1 MCLTSYPVFDA
12 SIADKSVKWAT
23 GLMSIQFPSHKPP
36 SGCRLRIPVASM
48 GLEGLQIPIGFFRVN
63 EVIPSQSYHYH
74 MVAQRSGQPHN
85 GGVILLSDDEDEP
98 A

>member
-1 MCLTSYPVFDA
+1 
-12 SIADKSVKWAT
+12 
-23 GLMSIQFPSHKPP
+23 
-36 SGCRLRIPVASM
+36 M